1 MQGKKREKWKV
12 VRGVGGGKVHRRKRE
27 KHGSERR
34 KRREGENV
42 LLVQKQQAQ
51 LTRSRALQDGS
62 DGDEVLQGL
71 GHLQAVD
78 VKMARVN
85 EVVGPLNAVEGGGF
99 ICI

>member
-1 MQGKKREKWKV
+1 MGLLYLTQQKRH
-12 VRGVGGGKVHRRKRE
+12 KVHGTATGRLGAAR
-27 KHGSERR
+27 GT
-34 KRREGENV
+34 ENV

-85 EVVGPLNAVEGGGF
+85 EVVGPLNAVEGGDLHV
-99 ICI
+99 I